1 MDSRYIERNLKLVD
15 YIDGMM
21 IVDKDCIIRQY
32 YSAHPDIGN
41 LTQEDVIG
49 RSLFDVYPT
58 LRREDSHIYHCIRT
72 GEPSINYEQSYR
84 SFKGDVVNSSCTT
97 LPIREKGEIVGAI
110 DMVIYKDIR
119 AKEKRL
125 SLDVNVID
133 LLTRNQNR
141 SYDLADIVTAAL
153 FLLTVRQ
160 G

>member
-49 RSLFDVYPT
+49 RSLFTVYPS
-58 LRREDSHIYHCIRT
+58 LNRDNSYIYRCIQT
-72 GEPSINYEQSYR
+72 GEPSINYEQSYC

-125 SLDVNVID
+125 SFDVTV
-133 LLTRNQNR
+133 
-141 SYDLADIVTAAL
+141 
-153 FLLTVRQ
+153 FLLCNGCRKEHYYS
-160 G
+160 